1 MNTESFD
8 MKAVGPRIR
17 MMMPLLTPLEAKV
30 VDTVFALRDFSDDT
44 SLKQI
49 ADDAGVSEAMVV
61 KITKKLGFSGYR
73 DFRTAVSQYN
83 RQPTAEM
90 HQELSADDTSQEI
103 VQKVFR
109 TSINALEE
117 TLSILDMEAFDR
129 AADLIHRAK
138 QRDFYGV
145 GGSAQIARDV
155 AHKFL
160 RIGVRAS
167 VFDDSHMMLMSAS
180 LIADGDI
187 AIGFSHSGNTTA
199 VIEAIQLARRNGART
214 IAVTNYNSSALAHAA
229 DVVLCST
236 AQGSPLM
243 GENAAARI
251 AQLNILDAVFVA
263 VAQRDYQAAERN
275 LERTMSAVTSKRKDR
290 LP

>member
-1 MNTESFD
+1 MNSESFD
-8 MKAVGPRIR
+8 TKAVGPRIR

-30 VDTVFALRDFSDDT
+30 VDTVFAMRDFSDET

-61 KITKKLGFSGYR
+61 KITKKLGFAGYR

-90 HQELSADDTSQEI
+90 HQELSVDDTSLEI

-109 TSINALEE
+109 TSIHALEE
-117 TLSILDMEAFDR
+117 TLSILDMVAFDK
-129 AADLIHRAK
+129 AADLIHGAK
-138 QRDFYGV
+138 HRDFYGV

-167 VFDDSHMMLMSAS
+167 VFDDVHMMLMSAALLS
-180 LIADGDI
+180 ECDI

-199 VIEAIQLARRNGART
+199 IIEGLQVAKRNGAQT
-214 IAVTNYNSSALAHAA
+214 IAVTNYNSSALAQAA

-251 AQLNILDAVFVA
+251 AQLNILDAVFMA
-263 VAQRDYQAAERN
+263 VAQRDYQSAERN
-275 LERTMSAVTSKRKDR
+275 LDRTMSAVKSKRKDK
-290 LP
+290 PS

>member
-1 MNTESFD
+1 MNSESFD
-8 MKAVGPRIR
+8 TKAVGPRIR

-30 VDTVFALRDFSDDT
+30 VDTVFAMRDFSDET

-61 KITKKLGFSGYR
+61 KITKKLGFAGYR
-73 DFRTAVSQYN
+73 DFRMAVSQYN

-90 HQELSADDTSQEI
+90 HQELSVDDTSLEI

-117 TLSILDMEAFDR
+117 TLSILDMVAFDK
-129 AADLIHRAK
+129 AADLIHGAK
-138 QRDFYGV
+138 HRDFYGV

-167 VFDDSHMMLMSAS
+167 VFDDVHMMLMSAAMLS
-180 LIADGDI
+180 EGDI

-199 VIEAIQLARRNGART
+199 IIEALQLAKRNGAQT
-214 IAVTNYNSSALAHAA
+214 IAVTNYNSSALAQAA

-251 AQLNILDAVFVA
+251 AQLNILDAVFMA
-263 VAQRDYQAAERN
+263 VAQRDYQSAETN
-275 LERTMSAVTSKRKDR
+275 LDRTMSAVKSKRKDK
-290 LP
+290 PS

>member
-1 MNTESFD
+1 MNSESFD
-8 MKAVGPRIR
+8 TKAVGPRIR

-30 VDTVFALRDFSDDT
+30 VDTVFAMRDFSDET

-90 HQELSADDTSQEI
+90 HQELSVDDTSQEI

-117 TLSILDMEAFDR
+117 TLSILDIEAFDK
-129 AADLIHRAK
+129 AADLIHGAK
-138 QRDFYGV
+138 HRDFYGV

-155 AHKFL
+155 SHKFL

-167 VFDDSHMMLMSAS
+167 VFDDVHMMLMSAALLS
-180 LIADGDI
+180 EGDI

-199 VIEAIQLARRNGART
+199 IIEGLQLAKRNGAQT
-214 IAVTNYNSSALAHAA
+214 IAVTNYNSSALAQAA

-251 AQLNILDAVFVA
+251 AQLNILDAVFMA
-263 VAQRDYQAAERN
+263 VAQRDYEAAERN
-275 LERTMSAVTSKRKDR
+275 LDRTMAAVKSKRKDR
-290 LP
+290 LS

>member
-8 MKAVGPRIR
+8 TKAVGPRIR

-30 VDTVFALRDFSDDT
+30 VDTVFALRDFSDST

-61 KITKKLGFSGYR
+61 KITKKLGFAGYR

-129 AADLIHRAK
+129 ASDLIHRAR

-160 RIGVRAS
+160 RIGVRANM
-167 VFDDSHMMLMSAS
+167 FDDSHMMLMSAS
-180 LIADGDI
+180 LLGDGDI

-214 IAVTNYNSSALAHAA
+214 IAITNYNSSALAQSA

-251 AQLNILDAVFVA
+251 AQLNILDAIFVS

-275 LERTMSAVTSKRKDR
+275 LDRTMSAVTSKRKER
-290 LP
+290 PL

>member
-1 MNTESFD
+1 MDAESFD

-30 VDTVFALRDFSDDT
+30 VDTVFAMRDFSDET

-49 ADDAGVSEAMVV
+49 AENAGVSEAMVV
-61 KITKKLGFSGYR
+61 KITKKLGFAGFR
-73 DFRTAVSQYN
+73 DFRSAVSQYN
-83 RQPTAEM
+83 LQPTAEM
-90 HQELSADDTSQEI
+90 HQELSVDDTSLEI

-109 TSINALEE
+109 TSIHALEE
-117 TLSILDMEAFDR
+117 TLAILDMAAFDR
-129 AADLIHRAK
+129 AADLIHKAVT
-138 QRDFYGV
+138 RDFYGV

-180 LIADGDI
+180 LLVEGDV
-187 AIGFSHSGNTTA
+187 AIGFSHSGNTIA
-199 VIEAIQLARRNGART
+199 VIDALQLARRNGAKT
-214 IAVTNYNSSALAHAA
+214 IAITNYDSSALAQSA

-251 AQLNILDAVFVA
+251 AQLNILDAIFVA

-290 LP
+290 LL

>member
-1 MNTESFD
+1 MNSESFD

-30 VDTVFALRDFSDDT
+30 VDTVFAMRDFSNET

-49 ADDAGVSEAMVV
+49 AEDAGVSEAMVV
-61 KITKKLGFSGYR
+61 KITKKLGFSGFR
-73 DFRTAVSQYN
+73 DFRSAVSQYN

-90 HQELSADDTSQEI
+90 HQELSVDDTSLEI

-109 TSINALEE
+109 TSIHALEE
-117 TLSILDMEAFDR
+117 TLAILDMAAFDR
-129 AADLIHRAK
+129 AADLIHKAAS
-138 QRDFYGV
+138 RDFYGV

-180 LIADGDI
+180 LLAEGDI
-187 AIGFSHSGNTTA
+187 AIGFSHSGNTIA

-214 IAVTNYNSSALAHAA
+214 IAITNYDSSALAQSA

-251 AQLNILDAVFVA
+251 AQLNILDAIFVA

-290 LP
+290 LL

>member
-1 MNTESFD
+1 MNSESFD
-8 MKAVGPRIR
+8 TKAVGPRIR

-30 VDTVFALRDFSDDT
+30 VDTVFAMRDFSDET

-90 HQELSADDTSQEI
+90 HQELSVDDTSLEI

-117 TLSILDMEAFDR
+117 TLSILDMVAFDK
-129 AADLIHRAK
+129 AADLIHGAK
-138 QRDFYGV
+138 HRDFYGV

-167 VFDDSHMMLMSAS
+167 VFDDVHMMLMSAALLS
-180 LIADGDI
+180 EGDI

-199 VIEAIQLARRNGART
+199 IIEALQLAKRNGAQT
-214 IAVTNYNSSALAHAA
+214 IAVTNYNSSALAQAA

-251 AQLNILDAVFVA
+251 AQLNILDAVFMA
-263 VAQRDYQAAERN
+263 VAQRDYQSAETN
-275 LERTMSAVTSKRKDR
+275 LDRTMSAVKSKRKDK
-290 LP
+290 PS